1 CCAFWN
7 TSGQP
12 SRRNWKLESIDVLL
26 FRDGNINKSNGL
38 QNKSRENESYE
49 RNYIKGKYGAIPFLG
64 DFNLGF

>member
-1 CCAFWN
+1 M
-7 TSGQP
+7 
-12 SRRNWKLESIDVLL
+12 ESIDVLL